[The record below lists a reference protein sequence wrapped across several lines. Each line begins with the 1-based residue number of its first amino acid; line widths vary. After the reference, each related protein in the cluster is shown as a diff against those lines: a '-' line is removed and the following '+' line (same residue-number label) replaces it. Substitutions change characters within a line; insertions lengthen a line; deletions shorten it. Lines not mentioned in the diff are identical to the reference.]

1 MPKKFGRQTR
11 RLKGGDIKKLKE
23 KRNAVNKE
31 LAELIEKQKKATE
44 EGDPTATLQAMIRDL
59 QAKKKYINRSETRV
73 AERKAA
79 KEEANIAAAAKEQA
93 NMELEQN
100 AFAEENAAL
109 NAATAAAK
117 KQANMEAEQNG
128 VLNAALEAEENIDA
142 IAKEAAATAT
152 ERNNS
157 SVISRE
163 VNTSSNNG
171 NTNSI
176 SNNGSTVMT
185 NNGNTVMTNYNAD
198 TCPTIDAD
206 DFKTQTHLGANFLSL
221 YGCFMLEGYDT
232 KLCNP
237 SGLLLKFHELS
248 TIQLNNKAEAAIYIY
263 LLNYKDTFN
272 AILESTISNDK
283 KIRKIIILRET
294 TVRVLIHCFAYY
306 ALLCSDA
313 NNDMVKQD
321 AFSNSTDNFSPNTD
335 NTIKPKAKTDTIIS
349 HYFSGETPDAI
360 IKAHI
365 TSLFSIENIEKLAM
379 DLFSRLSHGKE
390 YMRLEIF
397 EQNAYSTV
405 LQSFIEIE
413 DELINSDISDTLLKI
428 YIDEENSD
436 VLKYFK
442 AELKEGLKDK
452 KAEDVLYNDILYSIT
467 ISPVRFTS
475 LRELAKKIISDIG
488 NKTDDDLK
496 PEKVENLHNF
506 LEENGDNPPPATDE
520 QSCEDD
526 RDLCLGTDIPAPPDT
541 PDTPVAPPDTPGAPP
556 TDIPAPDASLI
567 KAKNDVKDLKDKI
580 DKQVTRIQEINDIIT
595 NLSKTINKNTN
606 STDTVSKIT
615 EVLRQTIAMK
625 ERVETYYGDAIQ
637 ETKINDIEKK
647 ITQLNK
653 SYTTIISLSIS
664 AEKLLIKI
672 HKLSSNFILKE
683 LTAKGKNVSQI
694 TNNMNNSLEDIVQK
708 AFEIK
713 GNTEENLEHIQD
725 LSAQVESFYNKHKE
739 TLSSA

>member
-11 RLKGGDIKKLKE
+11 RLKGGDKKKLQE

-59 QAKKKYINRSETRV
+59 QAKKKYLNRSETRV
-73 AERKAA
+73 AERKAAAEKKADAA

-128 VLNAALEAEENIDA
+128 VLNAALEAEENIDT
-142 IAKEAAATAT
+142 IAKEAAAATAT

-157 SVISRE
+157 SVIPRE

-185 NNGNTVMTNYNAD
+185 NNGNTVMTNNGSTVMTNYNAD

-306 ALLCSDA
+306 ALLCSDT
-313 NNDMVKQD
+313 NNDMVKQNE
-321 AFSNSTDNFSPNTD
+321 FSNSTDNFSPNTD

-349 HYFSGETPDAI
+349 HYFYGETPDAI

-390 YMRLEIF
+390 YMRLQIL

-405 LQSFIEIE
+405 LQTFIEIE
-413 DELINSDISDTLLKI
+413 EELINSDISDTLLKI
-428 YIDEENSD
+428 YMDEENSE

-442 AELKEGLKDK
+442 AELIEGLKDK

-475 LRELAKKIISDIG
+475 LHELAKKIISDIG

-496 PEKVENLHNF
+496 PENLHNF
-506 LEENGDNPPPATDE
+506 LEENGDNPPSATE
-520 QSCEDD
+520 TSSCETD
-526 RDLCLGTDIPAPPDT
+526 RDLCLGSDMSDVAASDDLIENAINAETNAVKDATEADDIRQRDELE
-541 PDTPVAPPDTPGAPP
+541 VAVSENYKDPRLNVKVSEAF
-556 TDIPAPDASLI
+556 I
-567 KAKNDVKDLKDKI
+567 KAANSADVYVNAAKLTNDQTIIDKALLHKKNILVKILELARSKRKLIYGKLSNYKNQKEIIKLSDTSISEVDRKELARERNNIGNKVKEAGKSLMVFKPYIEELLKI
-580 DKQVTRIQEINDIIT
+580 DNDNNDKANNLLLTLKEIN
-595 NLSKTINKNTN
+595 KT
-606 STDTVSKIT
+606 
-615 EVLRQTIAMK
+615 
-625 ERVETYYGDAIQ
+625 
-637 ETKINDIEKK
+637 
-647 ITQLNK
+647 
-653 SYTTIISLSIS
+653 
-664 AEKLLIKI
+664 
-672 HKLSSNFILKE
+672 
-683 LTAKGKNVSQI
+683 
-694 TNNMNNSLEDIVQK
+694 
-708 AFEIK
+708 
-713 GNTEENLEHIQD
+713 
-725 LSAQVESFYNKHKE
+725 
-739 TLSSA
+739 

>member
-59 QAKKKYINRSETRV
+59 QAKKKYLNRSETRV
-73 AERKAA
+73 AEREA
-79 KEEANIAAAAKEQA
+79 KKAAAKEA
-93 NMELEQN
+93 
-100 AFAEENAAL
+100 AVSSPEEL
-109 NAATAAAK
+109 NAA
-117 KQANMEAEQNG
+117 ANL
-128 VLNAALEAEENIDA
+128 LN
-142 IAKEAAATAT
+142 AKEAEKEADPPT
-152 ERNNS
+152 EYSGFTDSGQPYIGENRDYYNNK
-157 SVISRE
+157 
-163 VNTSSNNG
+163 G

-176 SNNGSTVMT
+176 SNNGSTVMTNNGSTVMT

-321 AFSNSTDNFSPNTD
+321 AFSNLTNNFSPNTD

-379 DLFSRLSHGKE
+379 DLFSKGKLSDKFIL
-390 YMRLEIF
+390 LEIL
-397 EQNAYSTV
+397 EQNAYATV
-405 LQSFIEIE
+405 LQTFIEIE
-413 DELINSDISDTLLKI
+413 EELVNSDISDTLLKI
-428 YIDEENSD
+428 YMDEENSD

-475 LRELAKKIISDIG
+475 LRELAEKIISDIG

-496 PEKVENLHNF
+496 PENVENLPNF
-506 LEENGDNPPPATDE
+506 LEENGDNPPSATDK

-541 PDTPVAPPDTPGAPP
+541 PAPV
-556 TDIPAPDASLI
+556 
-567 KAKNDVKDLKDKI
+567 
-580 DKQVTRIQEINDIIT
+580 
-595 NLSKTINKNTN
+595 
-606 STDTVSKIT
+606 
-615 EVLRQTIAMK
+615 
-625 ERVETYYGDAIQ
+625 
-637 ETKINDIEKK
+637 
-647 ITQLNK
+647 
-653 SYTTIISLSIS
+653 
-664 AEKLLIKI
+664 LL
-672 HKLSSNFILKE
+672 
-683 LTAKGKNVSQI
+683 
-694 TNNMNNSLEDIVQK
+694 
-708 AFEIK
+708 
-713 GNTEENLEHIQD
+713 
-725 LSAQVESFYNKHKE
+725 
-739 TLSSA
+739 

>member
-1 MPKKFGRQTR
+1 
-11 RLKGGDIKKLKE
+11 
-23 KRNAVNKE
+23 
-31 LAELIEKQKKATE
+31 
-44 EGDPTATLQAMIRDL
+44 
-59 QAKKKYINRSETRV
+59 
-73 AERKAA
+73 
-79 KEEANIAAAAKEQA
+79 
-93 NMELEQN
+93 
-100 AFAEENAAL
+100 
-109 NAATAAAK
+109 
-117 KQANMEAEQNG
+117 
-128 VLNAALEAEENIDA
+128 
-142 IAKEAAATAT
+142 
-152 ERNNS
+152 
-157 SVISRE
+157 
-163 VNTSSNNG
+163 
-171 NTNSI
+171 
-176 SNNGSTVMT
+176 
-185 NNGNTVMTNYNAD
+185 
-198 TCPTIDAD
+198 
-206 DFKTQTHLGANFLSL
+206 
-221 YGCFMLEGYDT
+221 MLEGYDT
-232 KLCNP
+232 KLYNP
-237 SGLLLKFHELS
+237 SGFLLKFHELS

-306 ALLCSDA
+306 ALLCSDT
-313 NNDMVKQD
+313 NNDMVKQNE
-321 AFSNSTDNFSPNTD
+321 FSNSTDNFSPNTD
-335 NTIKPKAKTDTIIS
+335 NTIKPKPKTDTIIS
-349 HYFSGETPDAI
+349 HYFSGETPEAI

-365 TSLFSIENIEKLAM
+365 TSLFSIENIEKLSM

-390 YMRLEIF
+390 YMRLEIL

-413 DELINSDISDTLLKI
+413 DEIINSDISNTLLKI

-496 PEKVENLHNF
+496 PE
-506 LEENGDNPPPATDE
+506 NGDNPPSPTDE

-541 PDTPVAPPDTPGAPP
+541 PIAPPDT
-556 TDIPAPDASLI
+556 PAPDASLI

-664 AEKLLIKI
+664 AEKLLISI
-672 HKLSSNFILKE
+672 HKLSSNFILRE
-683 LTAKGKNVSQI
+683 LTAKGKNVTQI

-725 LSAQVESFYNKHKE
+725 LSAQVEAFYNKHKVM
-739 TLSSA
+739 LS